1 MLGQESEGR
10 GQVTA
15 GPSWELLQ
23 MLKAGDGVRTAE
35 KRRQLHGMHRYSDDS
50 SLRGDTTHSKEMRP
64 GRDGKRAGV
73 NLRSLHQE
81 EKMHH
86 RFLTTPGKKTCFS
99 FFFIY

>member
-1 MLGQESEGR
+1 MLGQQSEGR

-15 GPSWELLQ
+15 GLSWELLQ

-35 KRRQLHGMHRYSDDS
+35 KGRQLHGMHRYRDDNS
-50 SLRGDTTHSKEMRP
+50 HSKEMRP
-64 GRDGKRAGV
+64 GRGGKRAGV

-86 RFLTTPGKKTCFS
+86 RFLTNNPWGKS
-99 FFFIY
+99 LLFFFFFY